1 MAVSTNST
9 NLQQMQIARS
19 KIYAGLISLGA
30 PLLIFAVFGLLRA
43 AAFSPQPAASATT
56 GPKIEI
62 PPGIYK
68 RSQPKSNTDE
78 WAVPTAQPTIEVD
91 PNQTEIPFVTAT
103 ERHDDTEEMNRL
115 WLERKSGKLPP
126 ASTVPGCAP
135 CPEEP
140 KISGFRTGS
149 GGEAHTDI
157 AQHVGQWAVDG
168 YSTNSGIRGG
178 Q

>member
-1 MAVSTNST
+1 MAVST

-19 KIYAGLISLGA
+19 KIYAGLISLGV
-30 PLLIFAVFGLLRA
+30 PLAIFAVFGLLRA
-43 AAFSPQPAASATT
+43 AAFSPQPAAAA
-56 GPKIEI
+56 PIEI
-62 PPGIYK
+62 PPGIYE
-68 RSQPKSNTDE
+68 RSQPKSSTDDE
-78 WAVPTAQPTIEVD
+78 WAVPTAQPTIEAD
-91 PNQTEIPFVTAT
+91 PNQTEIPFVIAT
-103 ERHDDTEEMNRL
+103 ERHDDTEEMDRI
-115 WLERKSGKLPP
+115 WRDRQSGKLPP

-140 KISGFRTGS
+140 TISGFRTGS

-168 YSTNSGIRGG
+168 YSTSSGMKGG